1 MEHNLSKFK
10 SDNPMKLS
18 RSEFIKLLTAAG
30 ISGFSGIKLR
40 AQGMSPRKTVIVL
53 GGGIAG
59 LYTSY
64 LLGKTGIK
72 VQLIEATDRLGG
84 RIRTVADVSGNF
96 LDLGAEWIQAEH
108 KTAKSLIR
116 ELGLKTTD
124 FEVQSDLFFGS
135 YRKFGTWDISLKSQ
149 EILNKLVQMNAKINS
164 SQQQELDR
172 ISFYNFL
179 TYQGMTSEDLKLLN
193 FKYSLY
199 YGDSLRSLSAQKVL
213 SDLANFPKYD
223 TRVEGGMESLTK
235 ALVLSLENTEVTFM
249 DPVVSV
255 SQGEGKVTVTTASGK
270 RIEGSACIST
280 LPANQLTSIQWEPE
294 LDKEKK
300 LSALRIRY
308 SRIYKTFLMLREAPW
323 TKGNFSA
330 YSDSAAGFIYD
341 AGTKTNS
348 EDKVLGMISSGDRYD
363 VLASSTDAMKV
374 EYIRLALE
382 CLGQNKDLQV
392 LRIQSS
398 ETFQSKYVPTGIATF
413 PPGSYGSIISLLKP
427 VDRIFFAGEHTA
439 DLNGTVEGALSSA
452 IRAVNQI

>member
-1 MEHNLSKFK
+1 
-10 SDNPMKLS
+10 MKLS
-18 RSEFIKLLTAAG
+18 RSEFIKLGILTAAG
-30 ISGFSGIKLR
+30 ISGLPGMNLR
-40 AQGMSPRKTVIVL
+40 AQGTSSPQKTVIVL
-53 GGGIAG
+53 GGGISG
-59 LYTSY
+59 LYASY

-72 VQLIEATDRLGG
+72 VKLIEATDRLGG
-84 RIRTVADVSGNF
+84 RIRTVADGSGNV
-96 LDLGAEWIQAEH
+96 LDLGAEWIQNEH
-108 KTAKSLIR
+108 RTARSLIR

-135 YRKFGTWDISLKSQ
+135 YQKFGTWDISPKSQ
-149 EILNKLVQMNAKINS
+149 EILNKLVQMNSKINS
-164 SQQQELDR
+164 TQQQELDR

-179 TYQGMTSEDLKLLN
+179 TYQGMTPEDLNVLN

-213 SDLANFPKYD
+213 SDLVNFPKYN
-223 TRVEGGMESLTK
+223 TRVEGGMEALAK
-235 ALVLSLENTEVTFM
+235 ALVFSLENTETIFA

-255 SQGEGKVTVTTASGK
+255 TQGEGKVSVTTASGK
-270 RIEGSACIST
+270 KLEGSACIST
-280 LPANQLTSIQWEPE
+280 LPANQLTSIQWDPE

-323 TKGNFSA
+323 NRENFSA
-330 YSDSAAGFIYD
+330 YSDSVAGFIYD
-341 AGTKTNS
+341 AGTKTGS
-348 EDKVLGMISSGDRYD
+348 EDKVLGMIATGDRYD

-382 CLGQNKDLQV
+382 RLGQKKDLQV

-398 ETFQSKYVPTGIATF
+398 EISQSKFVPPGIATF

-427 VDRIFFAGEHTA
+427 MDRIFFAGEHTA
-439 DLNGTVEGALSSA
+439 EINGTVEGALTSA
-452 IRAVNQI
+452 IRAVNQV

>member
-1 MEHNLSKFK
+1 
-10 SDNPMKLS
+10 MKLS
-18 RSEFIKLLTAAG
+18 RSEFIKLGILTAAG
-30 ISGFSGIKLR
+30 ISGLPGIKLS
-40 AQGMSPRKTVIVL
+40 AQGTSSRKTVIVM
-53 GGGIAG
+53 GGGISG
-59 LYTSY
+59 LYASY
-64 LLGKTGIK
+64 LLSKTGIK

-84 RIRTVADVSGNF
+84 RIRTVTDVSGNF

-108 KTAKSLIR
+108 RTAKSLIR

-124 FEVQSDLFFGS
+124 FEVQSDLFLGS
-135 YRKFGTWDISLKSQ
+135 YRKFGTWDISPKSQ
-149 EILNKLVQMNAKINS
+149 EILNKLVQMNSKINS
-164 SQQQELDR
+164 TQQQELDR

-179 TYQGMTSEDLKLLN
+179 NYQGMSPEDLNLLN

-213 SDLANFPKYD
+213 SDLTNFPKYN
-223 TRVEGGMESLTK
+223 TRVEGGMEVLTR
-235 ALVLSLENTEVTFM
+235 ALVSSLENTEIIFS

-255 SQGEGKVTVTTASGK
+255 SQGEGKVTVTTVSGK
-270 RIEGSACIST
+270 KIEGNACIST
-280 LPANQLTSIQWEPE
+280 LPANQLTTIQWEPE

-323 TKGNFSA
+323 TRGNFSA
-330 YSDSAAGFIYD
+330 YSDSVAGFIYD
-341 AGTKTNS
+341 AGTKANS
-348 EDKVLGMISSGDRYD
+348 EDKILGMISTGDRYD

-382 CLGQNKDLQV
+382 SLGQGKELQV

-398 ETFQSKYVPTGIATF
+398 ETSQSKFVPTGIATF

-427 VDRIFFAGEHTA
+427 MDRIFFAGEHTA
-439 DLNGTVEGALSSA
+439 ELNGTVEGALASA
-452 IRAVNQI
+452 IRAVNQV

>member
-1 MEHNLSKFK
+1 
-10 SDNPMKLS
+10 MKLS
-18 RSEFIKLLTAAG
+18 RSEFIKLGILTATG
-30 ISGFSGIKLR
+30 ISGLPGMKLS
-40 AQGMSPRKTVIVL
+40 AQGTSSPQKTVIVL
-53 GGGIAG
+53 GGGISG
-59 LYTSY
+59 LYASY

-72 VQLIEATDRLGG
+72 VKLIEATDRLGG
-84 RIRTVADVSGNF
+84 RIRTVTDGSGNF

-108 KTAKSLIR
+108 RTARSLIR

-135 YRKFGTWDISLKSQ
+135 YQKFGTWDISAKSQ
-149 EILNKLVQMNAKINS
+149 EILNKLVQMNSKINS
-164 SQQQELDR
+164 TQQQELDR

-179 TYQGMTSEDLKLLN
+179 IYQGMTPEDLSILN

-213 SDLANFPKYD
+213 SDLVNFPKYN
-223 TRVEGGMESLTK
+223 TRLEGGMEALAK
-235 ALVLSLENTEVTFM
+235 ALVFSLENTETIFA

-255 SQGEGKVTVTTASGK
+255 VQGEGRVSVTTASGK
-270 RIEGSACIST
+270 RIEGNACIST
-280 LPANQLTSIQWEPE
+280 LPANQLTSIQWDPE

-323 TKGNFSA
+323 SRENFSA

-341 AGTKTNS
+341 AGTKANS
-348 EDKVLGMISSGDRYD
+348 EDKILGMISTGDRYD

-382 CLGQNKDLQV
+382 RLGQKKDLQV

-398 ETFQSKYVPTGIATF
+398 EVSQSKYVPSGIATF

-427 VDRIFFAGEHTA
+427 MDRIFFAGEHTA
-439 DLNGTVEGALSSA
+439 EINGTVEGALTSA
-452 IRAVNQI
+452 IRAVNQV

>member
-1 MEHNLSKFK
+1 
-10 SDNPMKLS
+10 MKLS
-18 RSEFIKLLTAAG
+18 RSEFIKLGILTAAG
-30 ISGFSGIKLR
+30 VSSLPGIKLR
-40 AQGMSPRKTVIVL
+40 AQETLPRKTVIVL

-59 LYTSY
+59 LYASY

-84 RIRTVADVSGNF
+84 RIRTIADVSGNF

-135 YRKFGTWDISLKSQ
+135 YRKFGTWDISPKSQ
-149 EILNKLVQMNAKINS
+149 EILNKLVQMNSKINS

-179 TYQGMTSEDLKLLN
+179 IYQGVTPEDLNLLN

-213 SDLANFPKYD
+213 SDLVNFPKYN
-223 TRVEGGMESLTK
+223 TRVEGGMEALTK
-235 ALVLSLENTEVTFM
+235 ALVSSLENTETIFT

-255 SQGEGKVTVTTASGK
+255 FQGEGKVTVTTASGK
-270 RIEGSACIST
+270 QTEGKACICT
-280 LPANQLTSIQWEPE
+280 LPANQLTSIQWEPG

-323 TKGNFSA
+323 TKKNFSA

-341 AGTKTNS
+341 AGTKANS
-348 EDKVLGMISSGDRYD
+348 EDKILGMISTGDRYD

-382 CLGQNKDLQV
+382 CLGQNRDLQV

-398 ETFQSKYVPTGIATF
+398 ETSQSKYVPTGIATF
-413 PPGSYGSIISLLKP
+413 PPGSYGSVISLLKP
-427 VDRIFFAGEHTA
+427 MDRIFFAGEHTA
-439 DLNGTVEGALSSA
+439 ELNGTVEGALSSA

>member
-1 MEHNLSKFK
+1 MEI
-10 SDNPMKLS
+10 S
-18 RSEFIKLLTAAG
+18 RSEFIKLGILTAVG
-30 ISGFSGIKLR
+30 VSGLPGMNLR
-40 AQGMSPRKTVIVL
+40 AQGSSMSQKTVIVL
-53 GGGIAG
+53 GGGISG
-59 LYTSY
+59 LYAAY

-72 VQLIEATDRLGG
+72 VKLIEATDRLGG
-84 RIRTVADVSGNF
+84 RIRTVADPSGNF

-108 KTAKSLIR
+108 RTAKSLVR

-135 YRKFGTWDISLKSQ
+135 YQKAGTWDISSKSQ
-149 EILNKLVQMNAKINS
+149 EILNKLVQMNSKINS
-164 SQQQELDR
+164 VQQQELDR

-179 TYQGMTSEDLKLLN
+179 IYQGMTPDDLAILN

-213 SDLANFPKYD
+213 SDLTNFPKYN
-223 TRVEGGMESLTK
+223 TRIEGGMEALAR
-235 ALVLSLENTEVTFM
+235 ALVFSLENTETIFA
-249 DPVVSV
+249 DPVISV
-255 SQGEGKVTVTTASGK
+255 YQGEGKVIVTTSSGK
-270 RIEGSACIST
+270 KIEGSACIST
-280 LPANQLTSIQWEPE
+280 IPANQLTSIQWEPE

-323 TKGNFSA
+323 TRENFSA
-330 YSDSAAGFIYD
+330 YSDSAAGFLYD

-348 EDKVLGMISSGDRYD
+348 EDKVLGMISTGDRYD
-363 VLASSTDAMKV
+363 VMATSTDALKV

-382 CLGQNKDLQV
+382 RLSQKKDLQV

-398 ETFQSKYVPTGIATF
+398 ESSHSNYVPSGIATF

-427 VDRIFFAGEHTA
+427 MDRIFFAGEHTA
-439 DLNGTVEGALSSA
+439 ELNGTVEGALSSA
-452 IRAVNQI
+452 IRAVNQV